1 VKIILAALLLSATAA
16 HADTAG
22 GIPMQ
27 QFNTFTDEVNAKMAS
42 AGDMSITS
50 FKEFRNETLLVV
62 CGYANGRRFALA
74 AMDGT
79 PDEVDIDAEAIKT
92 CHKLGLK

>member
-1 VKIILAALLLSATAA
+1 
-16 HADTAG
+16 
-22 GIPMQ
+22 
-27 QFNTFTDEVNAKMAS
+27 
-42 AGDMSITS
+42 MSITS